1 MLAHAQLLAGLGTS
15 PTAAT
20 TLLVAPKCG
29 SLQDFEVWMI
39 DSREIDGMDGHG
51 ALEKAWKTI

>member
-39 DSREIDGMDGHG
+39 DSREIDGNGW
-51 ALEKAWKTI
+51 AWSS